1 MNYPSGVKKIFKK
14 PISHSNRGM
23 GLENEINISNEYY
36 LKNNIAIIHKKP
48 TPIRVIKVDYKEG
61 LIKEAFFQKPSTTD
75 YNGIYKGKYIDFEAK
90 ETTSI
95 RGFPLNNIHDHQIKH
110 IKDIV
115 KMGGI
120 GFLIV
125 RFTILNLT
133 YFLDSSKLLEFIE
146 IENKK
151 VIPLNYFK
159 DNAHLIKEKIMPR
172 VDYIKIIDELY
183 FKGDTNEKKDKKTNK
198 KH

>member
-120 GFLIV
+120 GFLII

-133 YFLDSSKLLEFIE
+133 YLLDSSKLLEFIE

-159 DNAHLIKEKIMPR
+159 NNAHLIKDKIMPR
-172 VDYIKIIDELY
+172 IDYIKIIDELY